1 MKGLGA
7 ASVMAAILIGGCAP
21 TRSAVTELPAAT
33 SVPSVVSAWSQASQ
47 PSAPVELHPVGWYGS
62 VSLIDPK
69 TRARMRYSWHRGCPV
84 PIRDLRLI
92 HMSYVGFDRETH
104 MGEMVVHR
112 SVGRDVVRA
121 FHALYEAGYPI
132 RRMRLVDDYRGDDDR
147 SMADDNTSAFNCRRV
162 TGGSSW
168 SEHAYGWAV
177 DINPVENP
185 YVSAGGK
192 VLPPAGRKYAD
203 RRSRARGV
211 IHHGDTVWRS
221 FHAIGWG
228 WGGDWRSF
236 HDYQH
241 FSATGR

>member
-1 MKGLGA
+1 MKRLGP
-7 ASVMAAILIGGCAP
+7 VIVLIVILIGGCAP
-21 TRSAVTELPAAT
+21 ARSAAT
-33 SVPSVVSAWSQASQ
+33 GPPTI
-47 PSAPVELHPVGWYGS
+47 PSAPSPAPAWSSARQISSPAELQPVGWYAS
-62 VSLIDPK
+62 VSGIDAK
-69 TRARMRYSWHRGCPV
+69 TRARMKYSWHRGCPV
-84 PIRDLRLI
+84 PIKDLRLVS
-92 HMSYVGFDRETH
+92 MTYLGFDQADH

-112 SVGRDVVRA
+112 SVARVVVRA
-121 FHALYEAGYPI
+121 FHAMYEAGYPI
-132 RRMRLVDDYRGDDDR
+132 RRMRLIDDYRGDDDR
-147 SMADDNTSAFNCRRV
+147 SMAADNTSAFNCRRV

-168 SEHAYGWAV
+168 SQHSFGWAV

-185 YVSAGGK
+185 YVSSGE

-211 IHHGDTVWRS
+211 IHHGDAVWRA